1 MLITRKDRHKMVARL
16 LHEGRNYIHS
26 WTLEIRECQKQR
38 AFSKR
43 NSSFSKGVIIMN
55 KRILLPLLLI
65 IVLLALTACGN
76 RDIFDTVYTFDQ
88 AIIKLPNG
96 EIVEG
101 KVESWR
107 DFADGDQLQITIDG
121 KTYLVHSTET

>member
-1 MLITRKDRHKMVARL
+1 
-16 LHEGRNYIHS
+16 
-26 WTLEIRECQKQR
+26 
-38 AFSKR
+38 
-43 NSSFSKGVIIMN
+43 MN

-76 RDIFDTVYTFDQ
+76 RDVFDTVYTFDR
-88 AIIKLPNG
+88 AIVKLPNG

-107 DFADGDQLQITIDG
+107 DYEDADQLQITIDG
-121 KTYLVHSTET
+121 KIYLVHSSDAVLIVD

>member
-1 MLITRKDRHKMVARL
+1 
-16 LHEGRNYIHS
+16 
-26 WTLEIRECQKQR
+26 
-38 AFSKR
+38 
-43 NSSFSKGVIIMN
+43 MN

-76 RDIFDTVYTFDQ
+76 KDIFDTVYTFDR

-101 KVESWR
+101 KVDSWR
-107 DFADGDQLQITIDG
+107 DYEDADQLQITIGG
-121 KTYLVHSTET
+121 KIYLVHSSDAVLIVD

>member
-1 MLITRKDRHKMVARL
+1 
-16 LHEGRNYIHS
+16 
-26 WTLEIRECQKQR
+26 
-38 AFSKR
+38 
-43 NSSFSKGVIIMN
+43 MN

-65 IVLLALTACGN
+65 IVLLVLTACGN
-76 RDIFDTVYTFDQ
+76 KDMFDMVYTFDR

-107 DFADGDQLQITIDG
+107 DYEGDQLQITIDG
-121 KTYLVHSTET
+121 KIYLVHSSDAVLIVD

>member
-1 MLITRKDRHKMVARL
+1 
-16 LHEGRNYIHS
+16 
-26 WTLEIRECQKQR
+26 
-38 AFSKR
+38 
-43 NSSFSKGVIIMN
+43 MN

-76 RDIFDTVYTFDQ
+76 RDIIDTVYTFDR
-88 AIIKLPNG
+88 AIIQLPNG

-107 DFADGDQLQITIDG
+107 DYEDIEQLQITIDG
-121 KTYLVHSTET
+121 KIYFVHSNDAVLIVD